1 MSITVLKPGMLSTFQ
16 DEGRYGYQHQGIPV
30 AGAMDERAHQLANLL
45 AGNNTQVATLEI
57 TLTGPTLRFDSA
69 ACFAVAGADLGATLD
84 GKPLALNRPLI
95 ARPGAILAFGAPALG
110 ARAYLAVYGGFA
122 LEPVMESGSTYLRS
136 GFGGWHGRA
145 LRKDDR
151 IGLARPL
158 RAEPEVLDPLAQALW
173 DTRIYLPATL
183 RTFARDTLRVLPGP
197 HWDEF
202 SDRARSAFLAQ
213 PFRISA
219 QSDRMGYRLQ
229 GPPLLMDRP
238 RQILSEA
245 TCFGTIQVPA
255 GGAAI
260 VLMADRQ
267 TTGGYPKLAQV
278 ASVDLPAL
286 AQRLPGEEVRF
297 SMIELEQAQA
307 LDSARARAFDEL
319 HARLQALRDPLLQS
333 IALKEART

>member
-183 RTFARDTLRVLPGP
+183 RTFARDTLRV
-197 HWDEF
+197 
-202 SDRARSAFLAQ
+202 
-213 PFRISA
+213 
-219 QSDRMGYRLQ
+219 
-229 GPPLLMDRP
+229 
-238 RQILSEA
+238 
-245 TCFGTIQVPA
+245 
-255 GGAAI
+255 
-260 VLMADRQ
+260 
-267 TTGGYPKLAQV
+267 
-278 ASVDLPAL
+278 
-286 AQRLPGEEVRF
+286 
-297 SMIELEQAQA
+297 
-307 LDSARARAFDEL
+307 
-319 HARLQALRDPLLQS
+319 
-333 IALKEART
+333 